1 MTNYLQFIS
10 LEKSER
16 LFYKREAKAKK
27 TEKWVRGHIS
37 WPFYQD
43 MLFLVKTLTPR
54 SQKSSL
60 DIEECTTKDAN
71 DIFNEITGGIHEC
84 DLIDSENISD
94 DIFIPKDS
102 AALNLSNDSESM
114 SCVGSP
120 SFYYKC
126 PKRKNNDMDDY
137 RKLMKIEA
145 DKALIILE
153 MLKNKS
159 TEHAICLML

>member
-1 MTNYLQFIS
+1 
-10 LEKSER
+10 
-16 LFYKREAKAKK
+16 
-27 TEKWVRGHIS
+27 
-37 WPFYQD
+37 
-43 MLFLVKTLTPR
+43 MLFLVETLTPR

-71 DIFNEITGGIHEC
+71 DIFNEITGG

-120 SFYYKC
+120 SYYYKC
-126 PKRKNNDMDDY
+126 PKRKNNDMG
-137 RKLMKIEA
+137 
-145 DKALIILE
+145 
-153 MLKNKS
+153 N
-159 TEHAICLML
+159 

>member
-1 MTNYLQFIS
+1 MRDCFIK
-10 LEKSER
+10 EKQKLKRLKSRSE
-16 LFYKREAKAKK
+16 
-27 TEKWVRGHIS
+27 GGHHIS
-37 WPFYQD
+37 WPFHQD
-43 MLFLVKTLTPR
+43 MLFLVETLTPR

-71 DIFNEITGGIHEC
+71 DIFNEITGG

-120 SFYYKC
+120 SYYYKC

-145 DKALIILE
+145 YKALITLE

-159 TEHAICLML
+159 TEHAICLYKRKIR